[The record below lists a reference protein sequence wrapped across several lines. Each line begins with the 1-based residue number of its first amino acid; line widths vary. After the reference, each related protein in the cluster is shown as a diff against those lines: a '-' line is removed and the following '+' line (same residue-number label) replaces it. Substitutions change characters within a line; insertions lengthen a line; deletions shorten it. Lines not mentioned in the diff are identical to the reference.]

1 MRTISSAS
9 TQLKR
14 FDEVVQSEFINVI
27 TGGVFYNEMKRKLIA
42 LPPKLGGL
50 GIPIF
55 AEVSNDEFENSIKL
69 TECLSTKII
78 NSMHQYEPDEEIP
91 TIKNR
96 IHGARV
102 EQNKQ
107 KLDVICWH
115 MNSEQL
121 RTNKLNQETGTSA
134 CLTTLPLKQERYAL
148 TNNCFGVLSI
158 FDLDGNFQEPPSFVN
173 VASDYLCNMYYHVKK
188 EDLFQSDIR
197 CNSQI
202 FMQSVPR
209 CATRTNFTTPDR

>member
-69 TECLSTKII
+69 TERLSTKII

-121 RTNKLNQETGTSA
+121 RTNKLNQETA
-134 CLTTLPLKQERYAL
+134 LLP
-148 TNNCFGVLSI
+148 V
-158 FDLDGNFQEPPSFVN
+158 
-173 VASDYLCNMYYHVKK
+173 
-188 EDLFQSDIR
+188 
-197 CNSQI
+197 
-202 FMQSVPR
+202 
-209 CATRTNFTTPDR
+209 

>member
-96 IHGARV
+96 IHG
-102 EQNKQ
+102 
-107 KLDVICWH
+107 KLFID
-115 MNSEQL
+115 EL
-121 RTNKLNQETGTSA
+121 AKLFNDE
-134 CLTTLPLKQERYAL
+134 
-148 TNNCFGVLSI
+148 
-158 FDLDGNFQEPPSFVN
+158 
-173 VASDYLCNMYYHVKK
+173 
-188 EDLFQSDIR
+188 LFKI
-197 CNSQI
+197 
-202 FMQSVPR
+202 V
-209 CATRTNFTTPDR
+209 